1 LFGVSIVQVINLDNS
16 LARQLSNSIRKGL
29 AEIPPSFNGW
39 KKARGDRTDNWKSRM
54 GSPFSLVLLRGK
66 LGDWISALMRAVGY
80 NFCKLLRAFACLV
93 FFNLRWSRIKLAR
106 LIGSCETGIGDSLMS
121 LFPTQIRMA

>member
-1 LFGVSIVQVINLDNS
+1 MSG
-16 LARQLSNSIRKGL
+16 
-29 AEIPPSFNGW
+29 
-39 KKARGDRTDNWKSRM
+39 
-54 GSPFSLVLLRGK
+54 
-66 LGDWISALMRAVGY
+66 VGY
-80 NFCKLLRAFACLV
+80 NIWNLLRVVGYFV